1 MTNIRAT
8 FVALIILIIFI
19 NNAADLEYRFMK
31 VKKLFH
37 RGNITRQYQT
47 NNYLSRSFIYI
58 VAAFVFLST
67 SCSGTN
73 ETIVE
78 ENENYKI
85 IIESNGNN
93 SVDAIEKSYYIID
106 KKTGSRSIIISDT
119 CNSTYFRVPA
129 TTRCLPKDSIMSVRS
144 ARMLNSESSSGFPK
158 VLVESSNNNNEILSY
173 IVSLDSD
180 SVLLLP
186 ANNGYIG
193 QTDCEGLLI
202 LENLKPYMPKN
213 DSVQFSELIAFD
225 ELGTIIS
232 RMEAKAYKNC
242 SREFILADK
251 HFDKITS
258 RAFQY
263 GNFSYQNTKL
273 PYRFTELFTHR
284 DDAPSLIVFLHGLD
298 AVGTDNEKQLKWD
311 MIRNIYRY
319 LAQKDQH
326 AIILAPQIPVGNWDA
341 MATKVKALIDNII
354 DAENVDRS
362 RIYICGYSL
371 GAKGT
376 WSMIQKYPN
385 FFAGA
390 LSAGSPSTPLTN
402 ADQYSRTLSTPI
414 WAGNGSAEKDATAQ
428 MNRLRQMGADVKY
441 SYKREWGHGEACS
454 SVFNDECFDWLFSH
468 VKK

>member
-1 MTNIRAT
+1 MRIYHQLAIVCVVKA
-8 FVALIILIIFI
+8 FII
-19 NNAADLEYRFMK
+19 AMS
-31 VKKLFH
+31 
-37 RGNITRQYQT
+37 GC
-47 NNYLSRSFIYI
+47 SRS
-58 VAAFVFLST
+58 
-67 SCSGTN
+67 N
-73 ETIVE
+73 ETLLEESENFKIVFDSKKHGTE
-78 ENENYKI
+78 ESI
-85 IIESNGNN
+85 
-93 SVDAIEKSYYIID
+93 VKSYYIID
-106 KKTGSRSIIISDT
+106 KNSGSRSIIISDT
-119 CNSTYFRVPA
+119 CDSTVAQVPNS
-129 TTRCLPKDSIMSVRS
+129 TRCLPKDSIMSVRS

-225 ELGTIIS
+225 EFGTIIS

-341 MATKVKALIDNII
+341 MATNVKALIDNII

-468 VKK
+468 IRK

>member
-1 MTNIRAT
+1 MNKIFQLQNG
-8 FVALIILIIFI
+8 FVDRYPTI
-19 NNAADLEYRFMK
+19 
-31 VKKLFH
+31 
-37 RGNITRQYQT
+37 
-47 NNYLSRSFIYI
+47 NNYLSLFIVSI
-58 VAAFVFLST
+58 FVGMTVLMS
-67 SCSGTN
+67 SCISSN
-73 ETIVE
+73 EI
-78 ENENYKI
+78 
-85 IIESNGNN
+85 
-93 SVDAIEKSYYIID
+93 SVDENDCYQITKSVSKNLNSKNAIGESYYLVEKSN
-106 KKTGSRSIIISDT
+106 GSRSLIISVN
-119 CNSTYFRVPA
+119 CNSVSIRVPNK
-129 TTRCLPKDSIMSVRS
+129 TICLLKDSIIAANSVKLLDS
-144 ARMLNSESSSGFPK
+144 FNSSGSPK
-158 VLVESSNNNNEILSY
+158 VLVESSNVYNETLSF

-225 ELGTIIS
+225 EFGTIIS

-326 AIILAPQIPVGNWDA
+326 AIILAPQIPAGNWDA
-341 MATKVKALIDNII
+341 MATNVKALIDNII